1 MGYTRKE
8 LTMAEKLLRFKDLYT
23 VEYRPGEDEL
33 TNYRAYKRKRHMY
46 EATKMICK
54 DCGCEQNNATPGC
67 DCPND
72 NSGGPHFAPQNDDGK
87 STVEALTLQ
96 QRMAKSRQLKR
107 MKAKIKIGRERAK
120 RKMADTKKLKG
131 RARKHARMFIF
142 KKLTKG
148 KNKSELSFARR
159 AEIEKRMAAPAV
171 KKRIDMFAKRMF
183 KDVRKKEVERKKG

>member
-46 EATKMICK
+46 EQQKN
-54 DCGCEQNNATPGC
+54 CGC
-67 DCPND
+67 
-72 NSGGPHFAPQNDDGK
+72 GK
-87 STVEALTLQ
+87 NPCETYGTTVEALTLQ
-96 QRMAKSRQLKR
+96 QRMAKARQLKR

-120 RKMADTKKLKG
+120 RKMADKKKLEG
-131 RARKHARMFIF
+131 RARKQARTFIL

-159 AEIEKRMAAPAV
+159 AELEKRMNAPAV
-171 KKRIDMFAKRMF
+171 KKRINMLAKRMF

>member
-46 EATKMICK
+46 EAIKMICK

-96 QRMAKSRQLKR
+96 QRMAKARQLKR

-120 RKMADTKKLKG
+120 RKMADKKKLEG
-131 RARKHARMFIF
+131 RARKQARTFIL

-148 KNKSELSFARR
+148 KGKSELSFARR
-159 AEIEKRMAAPAV
+159 AELEKRMNAPAV
-171 KKRIDMFAKRMF
+171 KKRINMLAKRMF

>member
-1 MGYTRKE
+1 
-8 LTMAEKLLRFKDLYT
+8 MAEKLLRFKDLYT

-46 EATKMICK
+46 E
-54 DCGCEQNNATPGC
+54 DQE
-67 DCPND
+67 
-72 NSGGPHFAPQNDDGK
+72 
-87 STVEALTLQ
+87 TVEALTLQ

-107 MKAKIKIGRERAK
+107 MKAKIKIGRDRAK
-120 RKMADTKKLKG
+120 RKMADTKKLRS
-131 RARKHARMFIF
+131 RARKQARTFIL

-148 KNKSELSFARR
+148 KGKSELSFARR
-159 AEIEKRMAAPAV
+159 AELEKRMAAPAV

>member
-8 LTMAEKLLRFKDLYT
+8 LTMAEKLLRFKDLYMA
-23 VEYRPGEDEL
+23 EYRPGEDEL

-54 DCGCEQNNATPGC
+54 DCGDEQGKPTT
-67 DCPND
+67 DCPHD
-72 NSGGPHFAPQNDDGK
+72 CSGGPHFAPQDDDGK

-107 MKAKIKIGRERAK
+107 MKAKIKIGRDRAK
-120 RKMADTKKLKG
+120 RKMADTKKLRS
-131 RARKHARMFIF
+131 RARKQARTFIL

-148 KNKSELSFARR
+148 KGKSELSFARR
-159 AEIEKRMAAPAV
+159 AELEKRMAAPAV

>member
-46 EATKMICK
+46 E
-54 DCGCEQNNATPGC
+54 DQE
-67 DCPND
+67 
-72 NSGGPHFAPQNDDGK
+72 
-87 STVEALTLQ
+87 TVEALTLQ

-107 MKAKIKIGRERAK
+107 MKAKIKIGRDRAK
-120 RKMADTKKLKG
+120 RKMADTKKLRS
-131 RARKHARMFIF
+131 RARKQARTFIL

-148 KNKSELSFARR
+148 KGKSELSFARR
-159 AEIEKRMAAPAV
+159 AELEKRMAAPAV

>member
-8 LTMAEKLLRFKDLYT
+8 LTMAEKLLRFKDLYMA
-23 VEYRPGEDEL
+23 EYRPGEDEL

-46 EATKMICK
+46 E
-54 DCGCEQNNATPGC
+54 DQE
-67 DCPND
+67 
-72 NSGGPHFAPQNDDGK
+72 
-87 STVEALTLQ
+87 TVEALTLQ

-107 MKAKIKIGRERAK
+107 MKAKIKIGRDRAK
-120 RKMADTKKLKG
+120 RKMADTKKLRS
-131 RARKHARMFIF
+131 RARKQARTFIL

-148 KNKSELSFARR
+148 KGKSELSFARR
-159 AEIEKRMAAPAV
+159 AELEKRMAAPAV

>member
-46 EATKMICK
+46 E
-54 DCGCEQNNATPGC
+54 DQE
-67 DCPND
+67 
-72 NSGGPHFAPQNDDGK
+72 
-87 STVEALTLQ
+87 TVEALTLQ

-107 MKAKIKIGRERAK
+107 MKAKIKIGRDRAK
-120 RKMADTKKLKG
+120 RKMADTKKLKS
-131 RARKHARMFIF
+131 RARKQARTFIL

-148 KNKSELSFARR
+148 KGKSELSFARR
-159 AEIEKRMAAPAV
+159 AELEKRMAAPAV